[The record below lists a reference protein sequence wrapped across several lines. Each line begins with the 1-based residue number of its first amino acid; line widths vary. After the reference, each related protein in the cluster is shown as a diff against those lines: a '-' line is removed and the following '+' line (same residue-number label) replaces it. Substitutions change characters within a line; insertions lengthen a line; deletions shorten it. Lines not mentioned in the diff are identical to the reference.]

1 MSLDA
6 SSAAPGRTSTAGVIA
21 VRRPGCARR
30 QPGLVGAAGA
40 GELSVAQVERRVGQ
54 LAGELAGALVE
65 GVPPASGVPGAES
78 ALGPQW
84 NRFGR
89 QRPGSHRHD
98 QLAYPSTAVHVQR
111 SRRLAGAT
119 RMWLWR
125 CLLMT
130 WWRGWSGCWLMPAA

>member
-1 MSLDA
+1 VTGSGGCAANAA
-6 SSAAPGRTSTAGVIA
+6 SAGV
-21 VRRPGCARR
+21 V
-30 QPGLVGAAGA
+30 AGT

-89 QRPGSHRHD
+89 
-98 QLAYPSTAVHVQR
+98 
-111 SRRLAGAT
+111 
-119 RMWLWR
+119 
-125 CLLMT
+125 
-130 WWRGWSGCWLMPAA
+130 